1 MVGVVTS
8 VCVLSLTLVLRV
20 VDDAGHWSEARSY
33 NVYTESIQ
41 RLLSIQL
48 WRQCWDQQ
56 LS

>member
-48 WRQCWDQQ
+48 WRQCCDHV
-56 LS
+56 